1 MQEDALRR
9 LARKNV
15 KIPEVV
21 KVNNDHILFLFVII
35 NGLRRVLLQ
44 NLKQFKKWLSAIC
57 FLILL

>member
-44 NLKQFKKWLSAIC
+44 NLKQFKK
-57 FLILL
+57 